1 MAELD
6 FSKIFGETATSKA
19 EFTDENYLKGWG
31 YLGSTPPPYQLFDY
45 LQSQNDK
52 KAKFLYDKVM
62 SYDGRY
68 VPLSGGTMTGNL
80 AINSGTEISS
90 IELNNATNGKLSLE
104 SMAQNSDSVG
114 HLIYKNG
121 SDTQAKLNIPKK
133 TGTLATLADVP
144 APVDL
149 NAHNADTNAHKPITD
164 MIRQIIGSGSWQQAP
179 GKSIA
184 EIVPLLGLGGIV
196 AQRLDQNGYVKFA
209 NGLTIQW
216 GNYTESRNENDVR
229 TFPIAFNT
237 TCLCCIAVANFNK
250 SDPILSRFPNRLYW
264 AAPFNN
270 IQFICG
276 MESDFNAGVVSGY
289 FPVKVISIGW

>member
-19 EFTDENYLKGWG
+19 AFTDEDYLKGWG

-80 AINSGTEISS
+80 AINSGTEMSS
-90 IELNNATNGKLSLE
+90 LELNNTTNGKLLLE
-104 SMAQNSDSVG
+104 SMAQNSDSIG
-114 HLIYKNG
+114 HLIYRNG

-149 NAHNADTNAHKPITD
+149 NAHNTDTNAHKPITD
-164 MIRQIIGSGSWQQAP
+164 MIRQILGGGSWQQSP

-184 EIVPLLGLGGIV
+184 EIVPLLGVGGIV
-196 AQRLDQNGYVKFA
+196 AQRLEQDGFIKFA
-209 NGLTIQW
+209 NGFTIQW
-216 GNYTESRNENDVR
+216 GESWNNKTVR
-229 TFPIAFNT
+229 YI
-237 TCLCCIAVANFNK
+237 VEFNK
-250 SDPILSRFPNRLYW
+250 
-264 AAPFNN
+264 APLTGFV
-270 IQFICG
+270 I
-276 MESDFNAGVVSGY
+276 DAGNKGETGY
-289 FPVKVISIGW
+289 HVGGIDLINTATCYVHNDEALGKTLFRWIVLGF

>member
-90 IELNNATNGKLSLE
+90 IALNNATNGKLLLE

-114 HLIYKNG
+114 HLIYRNG
-121 SDTQAKLNIPKK
+121 LDTQAKLNIPKK
-133 TGTLATLADVP
+133 NGTLATLADVP

-164 MIRQIIGSGSWQQAP
+164 MIGRIIGGGSWQQAP

-196 AQRLDQNGYVKFA
+196 AQRLEENGYVKFA
-209 NGLTIQW
+209 NGLIVQW
-216 GNYTESRNENDVR
+216 GVNLSREII
-229 TFPIAFNT
+229 TFPISFTKAKYSMCAVHTGEVASVNIIIDQNYVSSLTSTFFLDT
-237 TCLCCIAVANFNK
+237 FSSKVYVQWICIGK
-250 SDPILSRFPNRLYW
+250 
-264 AAPFNN
+264 
-270 IQFICG
+270 
-276 MESDFNAGVVSGY
+276 
-289 FPVKVISIGW
+289 

>member
-90 IELNNATNGKLSLE
+90 IELNNATSGKLS
-104 SMAQNSDSVG
+104 
-114 HLIYKNG
+114 
-121 SDTQAKLNIPKK
+121 
-133 TGTLATLADVP
+133 
-144 APVDL
+144 
-149 NAHNADTNAHKPITD
+149 
-164 MIRQIIGSGSWQQAP
+164 
-179 GKSIA
+179 
-184 EIVPLLGLGGIV
+184 
-196 AQRLDQNGYVKFA
+196 
-209 NGLTIQW
+209 
-216 GNYTESRNENDVR
+216 
-229 TFPIAFNT
+229 
-237 TCLCCIAVANFNK
+237 
-250 SDPILSRFPNRLYW
+250 
-264 AAPFNN
+264 
-270 IQFICG
+270 
-276 MESDFNAGVVSGY
+276 
-289 FPVKVISIGW
+289 